1 MLARERGSAPLL
13 ASSRLCLSTF
23 PSTRTTILLFLGWPA
38 PSPLARD
45 AFSLGL
51 LSVFG
56 RDAGGGTPGGRGG
69 TWPAVGVAVREGVE
83 ADAGLGG
90 GADGASFD
98 WLGLS
103 PMVTA
108 R

>member
-1 MLARERGSAPLL
+1 MLVMDRGSAVVLP
-13 ASSRLCLSTF
+13 SSLLCLSTF
-23 PSTRTTILLFLGWPA
+23 PRTQPTILPFLAWPA
-38 PSPLARD
+38 PSPLAPD

-56 RDAGGGTPGGRGG
+56 RDGGSGTPGGRGR